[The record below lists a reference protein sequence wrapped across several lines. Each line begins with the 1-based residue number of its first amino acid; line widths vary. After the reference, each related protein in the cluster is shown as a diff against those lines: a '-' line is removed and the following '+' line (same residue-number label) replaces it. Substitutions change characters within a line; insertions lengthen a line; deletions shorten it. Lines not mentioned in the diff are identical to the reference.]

1 MDLIRDTA
9 FGRLVRLITRDKVFR
24 YQEELDPEAF
34 VRRFARKPSIA
45 LSPPSSLVPDDG
57 PISSIDSASTASP
70 KVSSDG
76 KKPSVATDHPAD
88 RCTSD
93 PDPEKETHDGI
104 ELAGDHHLVD
114 WYSTNDPANPM
125 NWSTVKK
132 TFVTAQICLLTTVI
146 YTASS
151 IYTPSI
157 PSVSEHL
164 HVSEVAATLGLTLFV
179 LGYAMGPIIFSS
191 MSEVPFIGRTPVYL
205 GTLAVFVAFQGPTAK
220 ASNFGMLMAFR
231 YLSGVFGSPV
241 LATGGASVADMYAAS
256 KRAYALSIWGVAFL
270 LGPALG
276 PTIGGYVTQYGT
288 IDETFTAA
296 WQWPMFTLM
305 WLSAFCLIFL
315 FFCLPETSSS
325 NILYRRAQRL
335 RTLTGNPN
343 LMSQAEIMA
352 QQMTGSEVLNMIL
365 VHPFTLNFT
374 EPMVFLLNLY
384 SALIYG
390 LLYLWF
396 DSFPIVF
403 NEGYGFTTGQAG
415 LVFLGIPIG
424 VFVVVPPL
432 FWWIRKYQEPE
443 FDDSGELQPEKRL
456 PPAFVG
462 AFFIPM

>member
-1 MDLIRDTA
+1 MDLIRDTT

-45 LSPPSSLVPDDG
+45 LSPPPSLIPADG

-88 RCTSD
+88 RCTSG

-104 ELAGDHHLVD
+104 ELAVDHHLVD
-114 WYSTNDPANPM
+114 WYSTNDPDIVSKSNELVDGQEDFRHRPD
-125 NWSTVKK
+125 
-132 TFVTAQICLLTTVI
+132 L
-146 YTASS
+146 SS
-151 IYTPSI
+151 DYRHLHRILDLYA
-157 PSVSEHL
+157 EHL

-191 MSEVPFIGRTPVYL
+191 MSEVPFIGRAPVYL
-205 GTLAVFVAFQGPTAK
+205 GTLAVFVAFQGPTTK

-305 WLSAFCLIFL
+305 WLSAFCLIIL

-325 NILYRRAQRL
+325 NILYHRAQRL

-352 QQMTGSEVLNMIL
+352 QQMTGSEVLNMVV

-415 LVFLGIPIG
+415 LAFLGIPIG

-432 FWWIRKYQEPE
+432 F
-443 FDDSGELQPEKRL
+443 
-456 PPAFVG
+456 
-462 AFFIPM
+462 